1 MSTTAER
8 IRAIGTLR
16 RHRMPRAEIR
26 AVLGADDPEIVRRY
40 LELHGERL
48 QEQAAAHRRA
58 LDVLACSLTEHM
70 DGRRRRTQRRRRGGR
85 GRRAD
90 LGPTA
95 ELG

>member
-48 QEQAAAHRRA
+48 QEQTAVQRLE

-70 DGRRRRTQRRRRGGR
+70 EAR
-85 GRRAD
+85 GRRAQRRGWRRRPD

-95 ELG
+95 EVG

>member
-1 MSTTAER
+1 MSATAER
-8 IRAIGTLR
+8 LRAIGTLR

-48 QEQAAAHRRA
+48 QEQTAVHRRE

-70 DGRRRRTQRRRRGGR
+70 EARRRRNRRRGWGR
-85 GRRAD
+85 GPD
-90 LGPTA
+90 LGPTT
-95 ELG
+95 EVG